1 MYGSSTIGVKKSTVC
16 TSAGPLIPPVHTRI
30 VRGPEVDQ
38 DPVVGLRGDV
48 TQHLSELAS
57 GEFAR
62 STGAGDHLRQTLGH
76 SFSFSCESGP
86 RDAWHARQC
95 VGQ

>member
-1 MYGSSTIGVKKSTVC
+1 
-16 TSAGPLIPPVHTRI
+16 
-30 VRGPEVDQ
+30 
-38 DPVVGLRGDV
+38 LRGDV

-76 SFSFSCESGP
+76 FSLLSLEDWGLGGLGAGASP
-86 RDAWHARQC
+86 
-95 VGQ
+95 